1 MNRRNLIRTCA
12 VGLTCTAVGAGA
24 GILGSASAAPSV
36 ANATK
41 PANARIAEL
50 GSLRALRRSVHAEVV
65 VPTAGGG
72 FATVTYDRGF
82 IETVSPTQLT
92 LREGTKTATYQSVTR
107 TIPSTATIRLD
118 RAPAQLS
125 QLKAGDRVGVLSG
138 PKRTLVVAFD
148 PQAAGSTPTS

>member
-1 MNRRNLIRTCA
+1 MNRRNLIRSCA

-24 GILGSASAAPSV
+24 GLLGSASAAPPV
-36 ANATK
+36 AHTAK
-41 PANARIAEL
+41 PAKARIAARAR
-50 GSLRALRRSVHAEVV
+50 LRVLRRSVHAEMV

-82 IETVSPTQLT
+82 VESVTSTQLT
-92 LREGTKTATYQSVTR
+92 LREGTKTATHQTVAL

-125 QLKAGDRVGVLSG
+125 QLAAGDRVRVLSG

-148 PQAAGSTPTS
+148 TQTASSMPTS

>member
-24 GILGSASAAPSV
+24 GIVGSASAAPTV
-36 ANATK
+36 AKATQ
-41 PANARIAEL
+41 PANTRVAEL
-50 GSLRALRRSVHAEVV
+50 GRRRALRRSVHAEVV

-72 FATVTYDRGF
+72 FATVSYDRGF
-82 IETVSPTQLT
+82 VESVSATQLT
-92 LREGTKTATYQSVTR
+92 VREGTKAATYQSVTL
-107 TIPSTATIRLD
+107 TIPSNATIRLD
-118 RAPAQLS
+118 RAPAELS

-148 PQAAGSTPTS
+148 PQAASSTPAS